1 MHPTADTLPLIF
13 GNHAGRR
20 VMPGVRSPERNSLM
34 ARDAHAVPLGR
45 SNKRLN
51 ATAHSVALINL
62 V

>member
-1 MHPTADTLPLIF
+1 
-13 GNHAGRR
+13 

-51 ATAHSVALINL
+51 ATAHSAALMYVVSGGAL
-62 V
+62 SAALGCSCC